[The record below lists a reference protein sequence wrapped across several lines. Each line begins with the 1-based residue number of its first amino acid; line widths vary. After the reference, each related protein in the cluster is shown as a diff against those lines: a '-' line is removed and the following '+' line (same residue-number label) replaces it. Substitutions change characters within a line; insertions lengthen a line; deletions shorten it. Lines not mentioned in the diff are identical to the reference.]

1 MEPTWLMASGEFT
14 YELSEQLHFVPKHVA
29 SRIAWKPGNGE
40 GVFIFQA
47 TVLTA
52 KGSIYLDIGR
62 R

>member
-1 MEPTWLMASGEFT
+1 MASGEFT